1 MDYYS
6 LETGHFE
13 LNIESFSLTNLL
25 DEIQNIMPIFAELKQ
40 LTFKIIDKINIKNFE
55 IISDY

>member
-6 LETGHFE
+6 LETGYFE

-40 LTFKIIDKINIKNFE
+40 LTFKITDKINIKNFE

>member
-6 LETGHFE
+6 LETGYFE

>member
-13 LNIESFSLTNLL
+13 LNIESFSLTSLL
-25 DEIQNIMPIFAELKQ
+25 DEILNIMQIFAELKQ

>member
-13 LNIESFSLTNLL
+13 LNIESFSLTSLL
-25 DEIQNIMPIFAELKQ
+25 DEILNIMQIFAELKQ
-40 LTFKIIDKINIKNFE
+40 LTFKITDKINIKNFE

>member
-13 LNIESFSLTNLL
+13 LKIESFSLTNLL

>member
-13 LNIESFSLTNLL
+13 LNIENFSLTNLL

-40 LTFKIIDKINIKNFE
+40 LTFKIINKINIKNFE

>member
-40 LTFKIIDKINIKNFE
+40 LTFKIINKINIKNFE